1 MSDFAEVQTLEKFLI
16 DYDVQLEIPQL
27 QREFVWNESKYWAL
41 LETEKNNAVI
51 EEIKLKSLQ
60 FLSILNPKQ

>member
-1 MSDFAEVQTLEKFLI
+1 MEVWDDLWFWGFINQRGSGLT
-16 DYDVQLEIPQL
+16 
-27 QREFVWNESKYWAL
+27 REFVWNESKYWAL

-51 EEIKLKSLQ
+51 EEVKLKSLQ